1 MWVGGSNIAVY
12 QGGAAFRGSVKLP
25 AKARDIFISNGGIGI
40 IPLKRVSAQIK
51 WYNPARFKSCQ
62 GLLGAIWDYITTIG
76 VVSVVAIASLASE
89 ITLSS
94 PRSIDDLIYP
104 GSGCSYYV
112 SKTLIGSSLGG
123 ERSDELRTTSDQYPF
138 IYLALALF
146 KQVASGVGLSN
157 YPAVTVNGPID
168 VVLNNCNQIMP
179 SEYCTRIAVGT
190 VFQPFNLDFKF
201 NDIDIGAPVFSRHFC
216 ATYCSE
222 FGLVGLIKSFSTI
235 TINVPLGNNLQ
246 YPVEFVFLDVVKS
259 PTDFTTAGI
268 ANYTKELNI
277 SEGFNMIIDAINKEK
292 KTIAGISAVFP
303 IAIAELAAL
312 AIDWSE
318 VSYEN
323 GYRQVEERAMELK
336 NVYNEVLS
344 TINNCIEAYPGLTR
358 NQKTMYEQMVRD
370 YLNGVLPL
378 VNPDWSPNELKG
390 YLLQEAT
397 NYLSNYEIS
406 C

>member
-1 MWVGGSNIAVY
+1 
-12 QGGAAFRGSVKLP
+12 
-25 AKARDIFISNGGIGI
+25 
-40 IPLKRVSAQIK
+40 
-51 WYNPARFKSCQ
+51 
-62 GLLGAIWDYITTIG
+62 
-76 VVSVVAIASLASE
+76 
-89 ITLSS
+89 
-94 PRSIDDLIYP
+94 
-104 GSGCSYYV
+104 
-112 SKTLIGSSLGG
+112 
-123 ERSDELRTTSDQYPF
+123 
-138 IYLALALF
+138 
-146 KQVASGVGLSN
+146 
-157 YPAVTVNGPID
+157 
-168 VVLNNCNQIMP
+168 
-179 SEYCTRIAVGT
+179 
-190 VFQPFNLDFKF
+190 
-201 NDIDIGAPVFSRHFC
+201 
-216 ATYCSE
+216 
-222 FGLVGLIKSFSTI
+222 
-235 TINVPLGNNLQ
+235 
-246 YPVEFVFLDVVKS
+246 
-259 PTDFTTAGI
+259 
-268 ANYTKELNI
+268 
-277 SEGFNMIIDAINKEK
+277 MIIDAINKEK

-318 VSYEN
+318 VSYED